1 MARNKGI
8 FNKIMNVIGLVED
21 PNDGYEDNYQDY
33 GRNTHSSRPSTYVPQ
48 QQRSRTQ
55 DTRSRTVVPTN
66 SRYGQRNDVN
76 EGYTVRRTE
85 RAYEN
90 APETSV
96 PSSLNR
102 TSAPARRSAAP
113 APAPRATAP
122 ARVPAAPAA
131 ASAGAAR
138 TIMCPITSLE
148 ECCDVIDIL
157 VANNIVL
164 VTMDQMDTRLSQ
176 RAVDTLSGA
185 AFALQATLKKAS
197 DNTYLIAPRTVMVSE
212 TDGFGRRY

>member
-8 FNKIMNVIGLVED
+8 FNKFLNVIGLVED
-21 PNDGYEDNYQDY
+21 QNEAYEDDYQGGY
-33 GRNTHSSRPSTYVPQ
+33 SRGQGASRPSTYVPQ
-48 QQRSRTQ
+48 QQRSRTA
-55 DTRSRTVVPTN
+55 DTRSRSVVPAN
-66 SRYGQRNDVN
+66 NRYNQRNDVN

-90 APETSV
+90 PQETAAPQR
-96 PSSLNR
+96 R
-102 TSAPARRSAAP
+102 TSMETQRRAPAA
-113 APAPRATAP
+113 APAPRASVP
-122 ARVPAAPAA
+122 ARVPSAAPV
-131 ASAGAAR
+131 SGGAAR

-197 DNTYLIAPRTVMVSE
+197 DNTYLIAPRSVTVSE